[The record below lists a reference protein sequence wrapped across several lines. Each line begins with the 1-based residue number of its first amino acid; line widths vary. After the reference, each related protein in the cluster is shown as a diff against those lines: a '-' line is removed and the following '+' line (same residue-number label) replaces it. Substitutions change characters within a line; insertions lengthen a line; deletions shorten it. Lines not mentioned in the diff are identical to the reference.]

1 MPSASR
7 CPCWSPARCWSWP
20 ASSCCWT
27 APRSCATRARWRRAA
42 ARPPRRGFLADIHES
57 FVRPTLHPALRWHR
71 EPPRWTVRLAERC
84 LRVEPA
90 AATDFWQKTHYGFEA
105 DNGHFVFAEVTGDFV
120 LSTRVRFQPVHQYD
134 QAGLMVRV
142 SAACWLKTSV
152 EYELTGASRLGAV
165 VKIGRAS
172 CRERGGW
179 VAVDGRG

>member
-1 MPSASR
+1 MPSAPR
-7 CPCWSPARCWSWP
+7 CRCWSPARCWSWP

-57 FVRPTLHPALRWHR
+57 FARPTLHPALRWHR

-105 DNGHFVFAEVTGDFV
+105 DNGHFLFAEV
-120 LSTRVRFQPVHQYD
+120 S
-134 QAGLMVRV
+134 AGLY
-142 SAACWLKTSV
+142 ACSPK
-152 EYELTGASRLGAV
+152 GAGFVAEFTYLNIDHGPLA
-165 VKIGRAS
+165 
-172 CRERGGW
+172 RE
-179 VAVDGRG
+179 

>member
-1 MPSASR
+1 V
-7 CPCWSPARCWSWP
+7 
-20 ASSCCWT
+20 
-27 APRSCATRARWRRAA
+27 
-42 ARPPRRGFLADIHES
+42 DIHES
-57 FVRPTLHPALRWHR
+57 FARPTLHPALRWHR

-90 AATDFWQKTHYGFEA
+90 AATDFWQKTHDGLEA
-105 DNGHFVFAEVTGDFV
+105 DNGHFLFAEVTGDFV

-165 VKIGRAS
+165 VTNHGYSDWSTQSVPAEDRPRAAVGAGLYACSPKGAGFVAEFTYLNIDHGRLA
-172 CRERGGW
+172 RE
-179 VAVDGRG
+179 